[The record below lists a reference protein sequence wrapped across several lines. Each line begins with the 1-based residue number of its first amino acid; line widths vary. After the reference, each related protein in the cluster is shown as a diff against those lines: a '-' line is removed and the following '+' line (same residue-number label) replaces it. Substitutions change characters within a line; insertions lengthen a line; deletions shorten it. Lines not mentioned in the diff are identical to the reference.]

1 MHGQSDQIVGEV
13 TKILL
18 RHIDPRTLDKV
29 MQELMDVRGA
39 KSFREIVEAFI
50 HAIEWETGKAAAR

>member
-1 MHGQSDQIVGEV
+1 MQGQSDQIVAEV

-39 KSFREIVEAFI
+39 KSFRAIVEAFI
-50 HAIEWETGKAAAR
+50 HAIEWETGKA